1 MDKMYFFVKL
11 NPSRPDFAQTITEEE
26 RRIMQ
31 AHSTY
36 WKGYMNQGKVIV
48 FGPVL
53 DPKGVF
59 GVGVVGVESEEE
71 LRGFID
77 HDPAA
82 RLSGFEYYPMRAVL
96 PEPEKT

>member
-1 MDKMYFFVKL
+1 MYFFVKL
-11 NPSRPDFAQTITEEE
+11 NPSRPDFTQTITEEE

-31 AHSTY
+31 THSAY

-59 GVGVVGVESEEE
+59 GVGVVGVGSEAE
-71 LRGFID
+71 LRVFID
-77 HDPAA
+77 NDPAA
-82 RLSGFEYYPMRAVL
+82 RLSVFEYYPMRAVL
-96 PEPEKT
+96 PETEKT